1 MPLLAQ
7 ADPISYFEAIV
18 LGIVQGLTEFLPI
31 SSSAHLRV
39 TAGLAGWE
47 DPGAAFTAVTQIG
60 TELAVL
66 LFFWSDIKRIAA
78 AWLRSLPARRWPS
91 DPDARLGWLVIF
103 GTLPIVALGLFLE
116 DPIDTAFRDLRLTAL
131 TLIVFGLILGWA
143 DRRGRDD
150 RQLGEM
156 TVRHGLI
163 YGFAQAMALV
173 PGVSRSGGTI
183 TAGRLMGYSRE
194 AATRYAFLLALP
206 AVFGAGVYK
215 LKDIGGG
222 ESAVA
227 WGPTAAATGVSFV
240 VGLVVIAW
248 LMRFLQTR
256 SYAPFVGYRVALGI
270 VLLVLV
276 FAGALDPDAGAT
288 L

>member
-1 MPLLAQ
+1 MSLA
-7 ADPISYFEAIV
+7 AVDPISYFQAVI
-18 LGIVQGLTEFLPI
+18 LGIAQGLTEFLPI

-66 LFFWSDIKRIAA
+66 LFFWKDITRIAK
-78 AWLRSLPARRWPS
+78 AWVRSLPQRAWPS
-91 DPDARLGWLVIF
+91 DPDARMGWLVIF
-103 GTLPIVALGLFLE
+103 GTIPIVILGLFLE
-116 DPIDTAFRDLRLTAL
+116 DSIDSVFRDLRLIAI

-143 DRRGRDD
+143 DRRGRAD
-150 RQLGEM
+150 RELPDM
-156 TVRHGLI
+156 TLKHGMI

-206 AVFGAGVYK
+206 AVFGSGVYK
-215 LKDIGGG
+215 LKDIGG
-222 ESAVA
+222 EEAVA
-227 WGPTAAATGVSFV
+227 WGPTILATAVAFV
-240 VGLVVIAW
+240 VGFIVIAW
-248 LMRFLQTR
+248 LMKFLRTR
-256 SYAPFVGYRVALGI
+256 SYAPFVAYRVALGI
-270 VLLVLV
+270 LLLILV
-276 FAGALDPDAGAT
+276 AAGALDPNAASAG
-288 L
+288 

>member
-1 MPLLAQ
+1 MSLA
-7 ADPISYFEAIV
+7 AVDPISYFQAVI
-18 LGIVQGLTEFLPI
+18 LGIAQGLTEFLPI

-66 LFFWSDIKRIAA
+66 LFFWKDITRIAK
-78 AWLRSLPARRWPS
+78 AWVRSLPQRTWPS
-91 DPDARLGWLVIF
+91 DPDARMGWLVIF
-103 GTLPIVALGLFLE
+103 GTIPIVVLGLFLE
-116 DPIDTAFRDLRLTAL
+116 DSIDSVFRDLRLIAI

-143 DRRGRDD
+143 DRRGRAD
-150 RQLGEM
+150 RELPDM
-156 TVRHGLI
+156 TLKHGMI

-206 AVFGAGVYK
+206 AVFGSGVYK
-215 LKDIGGG
+215 LKDIGG
-222 ESAVA
+222 EEAVA
-227 WGPTAAATGVSFV
+227 WGPTILATAVAFV
-240 VGLVVIAW
+240 VGFIVIAW
-248 LMRFLQTR
+248 LMKFLRTR
-256 SYAPFVGYRVALGI
+256 SYAPFVAYRVALGI
-270 VLLVLV
+270 LLLILV
-276 FAGALDPDAGAT
+276 AAGALDPNAASAG
-288 L
+288 